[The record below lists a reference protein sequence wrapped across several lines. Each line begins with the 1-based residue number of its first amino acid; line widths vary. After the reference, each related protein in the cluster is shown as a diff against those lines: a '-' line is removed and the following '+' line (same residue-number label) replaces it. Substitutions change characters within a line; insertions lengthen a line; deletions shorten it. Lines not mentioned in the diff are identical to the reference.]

1 MRKICLKIHRWLGL
15 ALGVIIS
22 VICLTGAVIVFQ
34 DEIKEAI
41 NADIRHVE
49 DKGDGHYLTD
59 EELIDAI
66 RRHADKE
73 LTLTSIQ
80 MPSNADEPAY
90 AQFAERGHQK
100 LAVNPYTGELIGWEK
115 ESTVVNTAK
124 QLHRYLLNV
133 PSEPHEGMSAGR
145 FIVGTTAICMTLIL
159 LTGIVIWWPH
169 SRKMLKNRL
178 KVSTGKGL
186 RRFVYDSHVSLGIY
200 GVVFLL
206 LMSLT
211 GPSWSFHWYRQG
223 AMTVLGGDVRNMEHH
238 GQFEKRQ
245 QDEPAEV
252 SIMRSDM
259 AQHGQ
264 DKKPPQVVLMRLH
277 TGEWGGLLVKVIYF
291 LAAIIGALLPWSG
304 YYMWWKRTHP
314 QRKPVVKVIK

>member
-1 MRKICLKIHRWLGL
+1 MTMRKICLKIHRWLGL
-15 ALGVIIS
+15 VLGVIIS
-22 VICLTGAVIVFQ
+22 VICLTGAIIVFQ

-41 NADIRHVE
+41 NADIRHVK
-49 DKGDGHYLTD
+49 DKGNGRHLAN
-59 EELIDAI
+59 EALVDAI
-66 RRHADKE
+66 REHAGKG

-80 MPSNADEPAY
+80 LPSGSDDAAY

-115 ESTVVNTAK
+115 ESAVVNTAK

-145 FIVGTTAICMTLIL
+145 FIVGVTAIGMTLIL
-159 LTGIVIWWPH
+159 LSGIVIWWPRN
-169 SRKMLKNRL
+169 RKMLKNRL
-178 KVSTGKGL
+178 KVSTGKGF

-223 AMTVLGGDVRNMEHH
+223 AMAVLGGDVRDMEHH
-238 GQFEKRQ
+238 GHFEQ
-245 QDEPAEV
+245 QQKPEEV
-252 SIMRSDM
+252 SIMRPDM
-259 AQHGQ
+259 MNHGHE
-264 DKKPPQVVLMRLH
+264 KMPPQVVLMQLH
-277 TGEWGGLLVKVIYF
+277 TGGWGGMAIKIIYF
-291 LAAIIGALLPWSG
+291 LAALIGALLPWSG

-314 QRKPVVKVIK
+314 RKSSSS

>member
-15 ALGVIIS
+15 AFGVIIS
-22 VICLTGAVIVFQ
+22 IICLTGAVIVFQ

-49 DKGDGHYLTD
+49 DKGEGRYLTD
-59 EELIDAI
+59 EALIDAI
-66 RRHADKE
+66 RRHTVE
-73 LTLTSIQ
+73 GLTLKSIQ
-80 MPSNADEPAY
+80 MPSKADEPAY
-90 AQFAERGHQK
+90 AQFTERGHQK

-115 ESTVVNTAK
+115 ESALVNTAK

-133 PSEPHEGMSAGR
+133 PSEPHEGMSVGR
-145 FIVGTTAICMTLIL
+145 FIVGVTAICMTLIL
-159 LTGIVIWWPH
+159 LTSGNA
-169 SRKMLKNRL
+169 NRRVDDEKDL
-178 KVSTGKGL
+178 LEDSSLVRAGF

-223 AMTVLGGDVRNMEHH
+223 AMTVLGGDVSNMEHH
-238 GQFEKRQ
+238 GQFERQ
-245 QDEPAEV
+245 QQEKPDEI
-252 SIMRSDM
+252 SIMRPDTNH
-259 AQHGQ
+259 HGQ
-264 DKKPPQVVLMRLH
+264 EKKPPQVVLMQLH
-277 TGEWGGLLVKVIYF
+277 TGEWGGLLVKFIYF

-314 QRKPVVKVIK
+314 QRKPVVKEIK